1 MVRGE
6 EGYNMSSQQ
15 RVPPEVKAR
24 IEAIKRIR
32 EQEEQVRKNLERIKY
47 KIAILSGK
55 GGVGKSFVTASLAFA
70 LAYLGKRVGVLD
82 ADIYGP
88 SIPKMMGVAGQP
100 VMGTPDGR
108 IIPVIAPLG
117 VKVLSIGVMLPSE
130 DTPVIWRGPMSTSA
144 IREMLAFADWGE
156 LDYLLIDLPPGT
168 GDEQLTILQLIK
180 DLTGT
185 IIVTIPSD
193 VSRVVVAKAINFAR
207 KLNAP
212 ILGIIENMS
221 YFTCPDGTK
230 HYIFG
235 QGAGKKIAEKYNVR
249 FLGEIP
255 IDPRISRANDMGEP
269 FFVKYPESEAA
280 KVLLELAQKIIE
292 IVEAKTQ

>member
-1 MVRGE
+1 
-6 EGYNMSSQQ
+6 MSSQQ
-15 RVPPEVKAR
+15 KVPPEVKAR

-32 EQEEQVRKNLERIKY
+32 EQEEQARKNLEKIKY

-70 LAYLGKRVGVLD
+70 LAYLGKQVGVLD

-108 IIPVIAPLG
+108 LIPVVAPLG
-117 VKVLSIGVMLPSE
+117 VKVLSIGIMLPSE
-130 DTPVIWRGPMSTSA
+130 DTPVIWRGAMSTSA
-144 IREMLAFADWGE
+144 IREMLAYADWGE

-168 GDEQLTILQLIK
+168 GDEQLTIVQLIK

-255 IDPRISRANDMGEP
+255 IDPRISRANDAGEP
-269 FFVKYPESEAA
+269 FFVKYPDSEAA

-292 IVEAKTQ
+292 IVEGKTQ

>member
-1 MVRGE
+1 
-6 EGYNMSSQQ
+6 MSSQQ

>member
-1 MVRGE
+1 
-6 EGYNMSSQQ
+6 MSSQQ
-15 RVPPEVKAR
+15 KVPPEVKAR

-32 EQEEQVRKNLERIKY
+32 EQEEQVRKNLEKIKY

-70 LAYLGKRVGVLD
+70 LAYLGKQVGVLD

-108 IIPVIAPLG
+108 IIPVVAPLG

-144 IREMLAFADWGE
+144 IREMLAYADWGE

-255 IDPRISRANDMGEP
+255 IDPRISRANDAGEP
-269 FFVKYPESEAA
+269 FFVKYPDSEAA

-292 IVEAKTQ
+292 IVEGKTQ